1 MSPDENI
8 PTAENAVPKGVE
20 EVIEPEQ
27 DAPLTQETFADQMQL
42 LTNRARAAG
51 LSPVHTLVRTYA
63 KRGRIILESILGALE
78 SADSSKKKE

>member
-8 PTAENAVPKGVE
+8 PTAENAVPKEVE
-20 EVIEPEQ
+20 QVIEPEQ
-27 DAPLTQETFADQMQL
+27 DAPLTQETFADHMQL

-51 LSPVHTLVRTYA
+51 LSPIHTLVRTYA
-63 KRGRIILESILGALE
+63 KRGRIILESILSALE